1 MIFNLL
7 VFLAVLSVLVF
18 VHELGHFLAAK
29 WCGVY
34 VKRFSIGMPPRLFG
48 VQVGET
54 DYCVGAL
61 PFGGFVMMAGQED
74 VPLTE
79 EERQKEYGDIPDHR
93 KFDRRPAR
101 ERLLILFMGP
111 LMNLVLAFVLYF
123 GIALAGETVPE
134 WDASPRVGEVEADSP
149 AASAA
154 LYRIDEGT
162 TALDFHAPPDTVGWE
177 PGDLIATVNGKSI
190 RNISELAAIAVLHGT
205 GTYHDIIIERETEPG
220 KPPIRYACR
229 VAPRVMGEGRSA
241 RPRFGVSPFE
251 TPRIGEVTRAEAPA
265 AVAGLRAGDVIW
277 RVNGKRVTRAQFV
290 RTIEDTPDGEPVQL
304 EVLREGNLISMTV
317 FPRSTGRIR
326 GMSLAPRPDGTA
338 EVQSLTAS
346 MAAFS
351 GLLPGDIIVSLEGK
365 PVTEA
370 SLRQLEES
378 RPGAVLAAEATRPA
392 RLLGLAARSG
402 RLRVNIP
409 VDTVRAIGVALDPV
423 TVHRS
428 FGLLGSFPEA
438 LRNGWRDVTQ
448 TLLTLKGLVTRDV
461 SPRDLGGPLMIYDV
475 TAQAAR
481 VGFSWLVR
489 ITALISVNL
498 FIFNLLPLPVLDG
511 GQIVTNLVEGLR
523 GRPLNTVVLERVQQ
537 VGIILVLLLM
547 IYVTFNDIMRKM
559 AEPLLR

>member
-48 VQVGET
+48 VQIGET
-54 DYCVGAL
+54 DYCIGAL

-74 VPLTE
+74 VPLTD

-93 KFDRRPAR
+93 KFDRRPVR

-111 LMNLVLAFVLYF
+111 LMNLILAFVLYF

-134 WDASPRVGEVEADSP
+134 WDATPRVGEVESDSP
-149 AASAA
+149 AAAAA
-154 LYRIDEGT
+154 LYRIQGETDT
-162 TALDFHAPPDTVGWE
+162 PDFSAQPDAVGWE
-177 PGDLIATVNGKSI
+177 PGDLIARVDGKSI
-190 RNISELAAIAVLHGT
+190 RNISELAAIAVLHGA
-205 GTYHDIIIERETEPG
+205 GTPHDILIGREIEPG
-220 KPPIRYACR
+220 KPPVRYACR
-229 VAPRVMGEGRSA
+229 VAPKVMGDGRSA
-241 RPRFGVSPFE
+241 RPRFGVAPFE
-251 TPRIGEVTRAEAPA
+251 TPRIGEIRQSDAPA
-265 AVAGLRAGDVIW
+265 AIAGLRPGDVIW
-277 RVNGKRVTRAQFV
+277 RVNAKRVTRAQFV
-290 RTIEDTPDGEPVQL
+290 KTIEDTPDGESVQL
-304 EVLREGNLISMTV
+304 DVLRDGTLTSVTV
-317 FPRSTGRIR
+317 QPRSTGRIR
-326 GMSLAPRPDGTA
+326 GISLAPRPDGTA
-338 EVQSLTAS
+338 EVLTLTAS
-346 MAAFS
+346 MAACT
-351 GLLPGDIIVSLEGK
+351 GLLPGDILLSLDGG
-365 PVTEA
+365 PVTDET
-370 SLRQLEES
+370 LKQLEETHS
-378 RPGAVLAAEATRPA
+378 GQRLTCEAVRPA
-392 RLLGLAARSG
+392 RLFGLAARSG
-402 RLRVNIP
+402 RLRAAIP
-409 VDTVRAIGVALDPV
+409 VDTVRAIGVALEPV
-423 TVHRS
+423 TIHRA

-448 TLLTLKGLVTRDV
+448 TILTLKGLVTRDV

-523 GRPLNTVVLERVQQ
+523 GRPLNTVVLERIQQ

>member
-34 VKRFSIGMPPRLFG
+34 VKRFSIGMPPRVFG
-48 VQVGET
+48 VQIGET
-54 DYCVGAL
+54 DYCIGAL

-79 EERQKEYGDIPDHR
+79 EERRKKYGDIPDER
-93 KFDRRPAR
+93 KFDRRPVR

-123 GIALAGETVPE
+123 GIALAGEAVPE
-134 WDASPRVGEVEADSP
+134 WNAVPRIGEVEADSP
-149 AASAA
+149 AATAA
-154 LYRIDEGT
+154 LYRIQET
-162 TALDFHAPPDTVGWE
+162 SSTPDFTAPPDAVGWE
-177 PGDLIATVNGKSI
+177 PGDLIARVNSKSI
-190 RNISELAAIAVLHGT
+190 RNISELAAIAVLHGA
-205 GTYHDIIIERETEPG
+205 GTLHDILIEREIEPG
-220 KPPIRYACR
+220 RPPVLYACR
-229 VAPRVMGEGRSA
+229 VAPKVMGEGRSA
-241 RPRFGVSPFE
+241 RPRFGVAPFE
-251 TPRIGEVTRAEAPA
+251 TPRVVEVTRADAPA
-265 AVAGLRAGDVIW
+265 AAAGLRPGDVIW
-277 RVNGKRVTRAQFV
+277 RVNGRRVTRTQFV
-290 RTIEDTPDGEPVQL
+290 KTIEDTPEGESIQL
-304 EVLREGNLISMTV
+304 DVLRDGILTAVTV
-317 FPRSTGRIR
+317 QPRSTGRIR
-326 GMSLAPRPDGTA
+326 GISLEPRPDGTA
-338 EVQSLTAS
+338 QILNLTAA
-346 MAAFS
+346 MAAFT
-351 GLLPGDIIVSLEGK
+351 GLRPGDILLSLNGGPITDETLK
-365 PVTEA
+365 
-370 SLRQLEES
+370 QLEQTHSGGRLTCE
-378 RPGAVLAAEATRPA
+378 VVRPA
-392 RLLGLAARSG
+392 RLFGLVARSG
-402 RLRVNIP
+402 RLRAAVP
-409 VDTVRAIGVALDPV
+409 VDTVRAIGVALEPV
-423 TVHRS
+423 TIHRS
-428 FGLLGSFPEA
+428 FGLLGSIPEA
-438 LRNGWRDVTQ
+438 LRNGWRDVAQ
-448 TLLTLKGLVTRDV
+448 TLLTLKGLISRDV

-523 GRPLNTVVLERVQQ
+523 GKPLNAAVLERIQQ